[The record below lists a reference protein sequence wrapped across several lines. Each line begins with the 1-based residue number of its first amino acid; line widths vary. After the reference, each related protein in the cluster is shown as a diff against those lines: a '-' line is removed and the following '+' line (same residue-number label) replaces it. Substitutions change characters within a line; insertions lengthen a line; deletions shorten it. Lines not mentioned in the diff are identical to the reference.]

1 MRKGDAKAGER
12 REERGGSSDK
22 KAGVSSREPNADA
35 LTFLFIP
42 ASRWAMRAI
51 SGSSLRPSPSAHAFW
66 FGHPSHPDALPAVS
80 DAGPTHS
87 SFAWEVSIV
96 SARASAGDTWHWFM
110 CTFALTRVA
119 NHIITGSLIP
129 LWV

>member
-1 MRKGDAKAGER
+1 
-12 REERGGSSDK
+12 
-22 KAGVSSREPNADA
+22 
-35 LTFLFIP
+35 
-42 ASRWAMRAI
+42 MRAI